1 MKKTALIT
9 IVTIISLFVL
19 AQSGIFESLMLLLL
33 VGAVPGTSYSIPPNA
48 MLLAVIA
55 STWLIVFKLAFS
67 ELTTIRTQKRAAKKH
82 VERKKRMPVQ
92 RFSEI

>member
-1 MKKTALIT
+1 MKRPVLIT
-9 IVTIISLFVL
+9 IAVIISIVIL

-55 STWLIVFKLAFS
+55 GTWLIVFKLAFS
-67 ELTTIRTQKRAAKKH
+67 EIATLRTQKKAVKKR